1 MRPTGT
7 LRSGRVAVSVKSGE
21 APPCGFDTAVDIDGW
36 KIRWQGAPLPSHE
49 TEKLAEDVWTAPPD
63 HGVVTA
69 VAVCAPHSV
78 GETSAERGPPWKVS
92 LKSVN
97 AIWGSRSKTVV
108 TCPVVVLGWTCAE
121 TLMCAP

>member
-7 LRSGRVAVSVKSGE
+7 LRSGRFATSVKSGE
-21 APPCGFDTAVDIDGW
+21 PPACVFETLVAIDGW
-36 KIRWQGAPLPSHE
+36 KIRWHGAPLPSHE
-49 TEKLAEDVWTAPPD
+49 TEKLPEELCAAVPD

-69 VAVCAPHSV
+69 VAVCVPHCV

-92 LKSVN
+92 WKSVN
-97 AIWGSRSKTVV
+97 AICGSRSKTVV
-108 TCPVVVLGWTCAE
+108 ICPVVVLGCTCAE